1 MGLGMSPHLGTAVPA
16 VVPMG
21 QAWLRPWVPP
31 HNAALGPW
39 VPLLFPLSSGLC
51 ALLQLMQVLAALCN
65 SAAAGGAGVSGCGGP
80 LSIRTPVSI
89 RTPTW
94 AHSHPHLPG
103 MHYLFPWCSG

>member
-16 VVPMG
+16 VVPTG

-39 VPLLFPLSSGLC
+39 VLLLFPLSSGLC

-80 LSIRTPVSI
+80 RSTRTPA
-89 RTPTW
+89 W
-94 AHSHPHLPG
+94 APSHPHLPG